1 MNKQATLDCRIIMD
15 PAAFARFCETRS
27 IAWCAAGPHKWPGRI
42 AVDANGDSIMLEA
55 AGDDMRNLRLL
66 PDLHTAAKAGQVD
79 GAVMIAHSQPRS
91 RLEAVVFRNGETWTG
106 GGECM
111 RSAVHI
117 GPDIRRR
124 VEYPGGHLWR
134 GFFVDGSSDFTCR
147 VRFEDASCVSC
158 YCGEGCQE
166 IERLSAELGIDSDF
180 YDEDSDDDVPVVDIT
195 TFMPARATG
204 QVEQALA
211 AAAAVVSSEG
221 RLAIER
227 LVTDGRL
234 AVGSHAWNGAG
245 WVSDPGMFRRWL
257 ETFSEATGER
267 YVTWVPHLFD
277 VDPAQAIELDGTLN
291 YRPVCADTGAS
302 KRGPCPVFLVSDSAT
317 SDTIRVPA
325 HVDNASLANAAK
337 LAAGGADP
345 AEAVAI
351 FAAITDPDRR

>member
-15 PAAFARFCETRS
+15 PSAFARFCETRS
-27 IAWCAAGPHKWPGRI
+27 IAWCAAGPHKWPERL

-66 PDLHTAAKAGQVD
+66 PDLYTAAKAGQVD
-79 GAVMIAHSQPRS
+79 GAVMIAHSRPRS

-106 GGECM
+106 RGECM

-124 VEYPGGHLWR
+124 VEYPGGVLWR
-134 GFFVDGSSDFTCR
+134 GFFVDGSSDVTCR
-147 VRFEDASCVSC
+147 VRFGDTFVSC
-158 YCGEGCQE
+158 YCGEACQE
-166 IERLSAELGIDSDF
+166 IERLSDEYGCDSDF
-180 YDEDSDDDVPVVDIT
+180 YDEDSDDDVPVVDIA

-211 AAAAVVSSEG
+211 AAAVVVNSEG

-234 AVGSHAWNGAG
+234 AAGSHAWNGAG

-257 ETFSEATGER
+257 ETFCEATGER
-267 YVTWVPHLFD
+267 HVTWMPHLFET
-277 VDPAQAIELDGTLN
+277 DPAQAAELYENLN

-302 KRGPCPVFLVSDSAT
+302 KRGPCPVFLVSDTAT

-325 HVDNASLANAAK
+325 HVDNVSLANAAK

-351 FAAITDPDRR
+351 IAAITDPDR